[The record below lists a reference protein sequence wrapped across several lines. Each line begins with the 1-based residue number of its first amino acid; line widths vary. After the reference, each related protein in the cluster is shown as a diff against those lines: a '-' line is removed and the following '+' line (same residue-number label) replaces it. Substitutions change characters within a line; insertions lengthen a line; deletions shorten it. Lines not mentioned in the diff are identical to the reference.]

1 MKKILIDSLKINEL
15 EANLRNISKDDKKD
29 ISDYTDEEILSEAK
43 EVYCRVADEC
53 DYEYEI
59 KKGYFHLQLKKIKNF
74 INKYQGGK

>member
-29 ISDYTDEEILSEAK
+29 ISDYTDEEILSEAR
-43 EVYCRVADEC
+43 EVKGRVADEC
-53 DYEYEI
+53 EYEI